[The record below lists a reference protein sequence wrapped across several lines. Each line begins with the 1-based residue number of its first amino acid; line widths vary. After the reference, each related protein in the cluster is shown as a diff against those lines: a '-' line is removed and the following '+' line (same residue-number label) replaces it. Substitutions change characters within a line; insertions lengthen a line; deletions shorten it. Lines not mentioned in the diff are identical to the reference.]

1 MNIAK
6 FATQVNNEDSR
17 SYKMYIQEHVLRSIP
32 GMVGLNCVLGNVVNV
47 EVVKDGNMTFSEME
61 IKHHDSEG
69 EPIEMLYKGV
79 LEFDPSTVEF
89 KFESTTS
96 VPGMTPEGV
105 ILLIMSRKR
114 FYQASYEFGVDYH
127 FNRDEMKDL
136 EYFSNVASRNGEFCD
151 EDRDEALKFVCHIA
165 KRLVKPSINKKEK

>member
-17 SYKMYIQEHVLRSIP
+17 SYKMYIQEHVLRAIP

-89 KFESTTS
+89 KFESTTT

-114 FYQASYEFGVDYH
+114 FYEASYEFGGDYH
-127 FNRDEMKDL
+127 FNRDEMKNL
-136 EYFSNVASRNGEFCD
+136 EYFSNKASGDGEFD
-151 EDRDEALKFVCHIA
+151 EQDYEGALEFVCHIA
-165 KRLVKPSINKKEK
+165 KRLVKPTIHKTKK

>member
-17 SYKMYIQEHVLRSIP
+17 SYKMYIQEHVLRAIP
-32 GMVGLNCVLGNVVNV
+32 GMVGLNRELGNVVNV
-47 EVVKDGNMTFSEME
+47 EVVKDGNMTYSEMD

-69 EPIEMLYKGV
+69 EPIEMLYKGI

-89 KFESTTS
+89 KFESTTT

-114 FYQASYEFGVDYH
+114 FYKASYEFGGDYH
-127 FNRDEMKDL
+127 FNRDEMKSL
-136 EYFSNVASRNGEFCD
+136 EYFSNKANDDNEFD
-151 EDRDEALKFVCHIA
+151 EQDYEGALEFVCHIA
-165 KRLVKPSINKKEK
+165 KRLVKPSINRKEK

>member
-17 SYKMYIQEHVLRSIP
+17 SYKMYIQEHALRAIP
-32 GMVGLNCVLGNVVNV
+32 GMVGLNRVLGNVVNV

-61 IKHHDSEG
+61 IQHHDSAG
-69 EPIEMLYKGV
+69 EPIEMLYKGI

-89 KFESTTS
+89 KFESTTT

-114 FYQASYEFGVDYH
+114 FYEASYEFGGDYH
-127 FNRDEMKDL
+127 FNRDEMKSL
-136 EYFSNVASRNGEFCD
+136 EYFSNKASGNGEFD
-151 EDRDEALKFVCHIA
+151 EQDYEGALEFVCHIA
-165 KRLVKPSINKKEK
+165 KRLVKPTIHKTKK